1 MAEDLRIPMADS
13 MKMVPAPWIP
23 KKVVDMD
30 DLYTELALEKY
41 DSNFFKKEPV
51 KLENYKELFARHNP
65 GMLKFLD
72 IRYYWPY
79 PFPTRKILFKGGPG
93 MGKTSLSKKIAWDW
107 AKRLFV
113 KVSIVFFVF
122 LKLVKPGDFIE
133 DAIVQQT
140 RKFQKKQIER
150 KNLSNILE
158 HFGHR
163 CLLILDGYD
172 ECALG
177 QNEKLIDILSGLK
190 FENCNIILTS
200 RPHSIVD
207 IEEHFD
213 TIVSVEGFTRNE
225 AQKFACRIV
234 PDEEKVEQILNFNPT
249 GGRSDRPVHN
259 VPILLS
265 FLCLLVRDDDIDLSD
280 KKISMGEIYFRMV
293 QCLYKKFTIRKGIKF
308 EQIKL
313 VTILM
318 SIGKLALETLLS
330 GKSELERCKIIEQVG
345 EEVFEYGLLIGQDGF
360 SLTRDMTVDI
370 IVTFPHRSIQE
381 FLGAFYFVLS
391 LGKRQTI
398 NDVDKAFREYLKN
411 PLFSEFCIW
420 FLDES
425 NGLLSL
431 SESSVACQ
439 MLDSYVTEQIDAE
452 KVNFQK
458 LETNYPALSLALGDN
473 RNEIALKILE
483 DALVKCSRIK
493 HLVMEPHHP
502 IQRILRS
509 IHPDLFQRFNSIEIS
524 KFKETSKKSPLQFIC
539 VPHD

>member
-1 MAEDLRIPMADS
+1 MAEDLRIPTADS

-23 KKVVDMD
+23 NQVVDMD
-30 DLYTELALEKY
+30 ELYTELTLEKN
-41 DSNFFKKEPV
+41 DKKLFREEHK
-51 KLENYKELFARHNP
+51 KLENYRKLFAP
-65 GMLKFLD
+65 PISGMLKYLD
-72 IRYYWPY
+72 IRYYYPY
-79 PFPTRKILFKGGPG
+79 PVISRKILLKGGPG

-140 RKFQKKQIER
+140 RKFQKKQIQR
-150 KNLSNILE
+150 KKLTNILE

-207 IEEHFD
+207 IENNFD

-234 PDEEKVEQILNFNPT
+234 PDEEKVENILNFDPAGKRDHPNEEET
-249 GGRSDRPVHN
+249 EDVLDFNLAGERSDRPVHS

-265 FLCLLVRDDDIDLSD
+265 FLCLLVREENIDLSD
-280 KKISMGEIYFRMV
+280 KTISMGEIYFRMV

-308 EQIKL
+308 EKGSLITVLKS
-313 VTILM
+313 V
-318 SIGKLALETLLS
+318 GKLALETLLS
-330 GKSELERCKIIEQVG
+330 GKPEFERSKIIEQVG
-345 EEVFEYGLLIGQDGF
+345 EEVFEYGLLIGEDGF
-360 SLTRDMTVDI
+360 SLTRDMAVDTL
-370 IVTFPHRSIQE
+370 VTFPHRSLQE

-391 LGKRQTI
+391 LGK
-398 NDVDKAFREYLKN
+398 KANCK
-411 PLFSEFCIW
+411 
-420 FLDES
+420 
-425 NGLLSL
+425 
-431 SESSVACQ
+431 
-439 MLDSYVTEQIDAE
+439 
-452 KVNFQK
+452 
-458 LETNYPALSLALGDN
+458 
-473 RNEIALKILE
+473 
-483 DALVKCSRIK
+483 
-493 HLVMEPHHP
+493 
-502 IQRILRS
+502 
-509 IHPDLFQRFNSIEIS
+509 
-524 KFKETSKKSPLQFIC
+524 
-539 VPHD
+539 